1 MRGSQTS
8 TQMSASVL
16 LEGSAAVEGVFFFFL
31 KDCYLMGTERI
42 LVLRRP
48 SRRSPLLRCELL
60 TAGGSGREV
69 HRPIPMTSAW
79 RPESWPATGWASTA
93 RGRRAS
99 LPSRALG
106 PELAHLPLWLL
117 RRWPSYCHPAAQE
130 SRGHRTRGPR
140 VCLGPPPTPLQPG
153 ACFPGASASPRPA
166 CPRHAQACKSTLRGC
181 VSPVCRLCWLLGPIL
196 SGRGL
201 SGGLSQGDKERTP
214 PSSVFVL
221 SFNDKGNG
229 LRQDSRG
236 NSQQSPAW
244 TSSSDRKR
252 S

>member
-79 RPESWPATGWASTA
+79 RPESRPATGWASTA

-140 VCLGPPPTPLQPG
+140 VCLGPPPPPSSQERASRARPPAPG
-153 ACFPGASASPRPA
+153 PPARGTPRPA
-166 CPRHAQACKSTLRGC
+166 RPHSGAAFPLFV
-181 VSPVCRLCWLLGPIL
+181 VSVGSWG
-196 SGRGL
+196 
-201 SGGLSQGDKERTP
+201 
-214 PSSVFVL
+214 PSS
-221 SFNDKGNG
+221 
-229 LRQDSRG
+229 
-236 NSQQSPAW
+236 PAEG
-244 TSSSDRKR
+244 
-252 S
+252 